1 MGKHCNV
8 YCALAVKQKFLC
20 VAQEHRVA
28 AAVWET
34 SVLLCVQEYKN
45 SKEMLPKAAFQF
57 GVKAADGR
65 KAGNKLGKAR
75 ENKLNTQLNK
85 IQAILEKDGGDYKK
99 AFSAPQELNEGG
111 KVSKKR
117 RI

>member
-1 MGKHCNV
+1 M
-8 YCALAVKQKFLC
+8 
-20 VAQEHRVA
+20 
-28 AAVWET
+28 
-34 SVLLCVQEYKN
+34 QEYKN

-75 ENKLNTQLNK
+75 DNKLNSQLNK

-99 AFSAPQELNEGG
+99 AFTASQLESSDGS